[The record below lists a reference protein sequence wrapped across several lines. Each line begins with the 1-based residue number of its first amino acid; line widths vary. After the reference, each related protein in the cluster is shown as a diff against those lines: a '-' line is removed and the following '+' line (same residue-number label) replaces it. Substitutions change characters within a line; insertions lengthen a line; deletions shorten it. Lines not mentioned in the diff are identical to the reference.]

1 MTIYAYSIEQRRSAK
16 ETQRRYKMTTHRTLK
31 KKKMTTQIVLLC
43 DIRDTQIVRQNTLHK
58 YSWNNRKEQNFNYID
73 LYTNNVV
80 LQNIQYNYVHV
91 TNKDTLK
98 RTGSGIGDSFIL

>member
-43 DIRDTQIVRQNTLHK
+43 DIRDTQIVTTK
-58 YSWNNRKEQNFNYID
+58 YSPQ
-73 LYTNNVV
+73 
-80 LQNIQYNYVHV
+80 IQ
-91 TNKDTLK
+91 LK
-98 RTGSGIGDSFIL
+98 